1 MCYVTLHSVTHLY
14 NGSETVVMSI
24 TYEINGKEM
33 AVLWPITNT
42 ARTGANHFSSDS
54 QLFQKNPWGVP
65 WVWGGLRASLQ
76 HSVTRQFTSTRQSSL
91 LCSKVLSDLLS
102 RVLILMKGC
111 TKNLH
116 DLWSTL
122 SGGTSASTPSRL
134 TPQLIKRKSGLLR
147 GQTAQLCGFISQET
161 KTNRYVKRSLCWRT
175 PLSRWKIVNPWLTCY
190 PEFSGMRLWTPLPG
204 SSHLNA
210 ELLTERRLS
219 R

>member
-1 MCYVTLHSVTHLY
+1 MLRDFAFCYSSLQQSWKRSYEYYLWNKWQGDGGPVANNKHSKNRSQPFLFWLSVVSEESMR
-14 NGSETVVMSI
+14 GSMS
-24 TYEINGKEM
+24 M
-33 AVLWPITNT
+33 
-42 ARTGANHFSSDS
+42 
-54 QLFQKNPWGVP
+54 
-65 WVWGGLRASLQ
+65 GGLRASLQ
-76 HSVTRQFTSTRQSSL
+76 HSVTRQFPSTRQSSL

-122 SGGTSASTPSRL
+122 SGGTSASTPSKL
-134 TPQLIKRKSGLLR
+134 APQLIKRKSGLLR
-147 GQTAQLCGFISQET
+147 DQTAQLCGFISQET

-190 PEFSGMRLWTPLPG
+190 PEFSRMRPWTPLPG

>member
-1 MCYVTLHSVTHLY
+1 MLRDFAFCYSSLQQSWNRSYEYYLWNKWQGDEGPVANNKHSKNRSQPFLFWLSVVSEESMR
-14 NGSETVVMSI
+14 GSMS
-24 TYEINGKEM
+24 M
-33 AVLWPITNT
+33 
-42 ARTGANHFSSDS
+42 
-54 QLFQKNPWGVP
+54 
-65 WVWGGLRASLQ
+65 GGLRASLQ

-134 TPQLIKRKSGLLR
+134 APQLIKRKSGLLR
-147 GQTAQLCGFISQET
+147 DQTAQLCGFISQET

-190 PEFSGMRLWTPLPG
+190 PEFSGMRPWTPLPG